1 EISRLD
7 EARSCVHLRGDW
19 RLQDGLPP
27 DEELDRDVESAAAT
41 PELSFDT
48 HDLAGWD
55 SSLVTFLAS
64 LIDGCQKR
72 GVQVNRAGLPEG
84 VRRLLALTE
93 AVPEATAPAVPRPSR
108 LARAGIAAMAA
119 WRSILRTLG
128 FLGEAT
134 LSYGRLFGARARHRR
149 SDLYQEIQKAG

>member
-1 EISRLD
+1 MPPLALCRYRPKTALLQQKLEISRLH
-7 EARSCVHLRGDW
+7 EARPCVHLRGHW

-84 VRRLLALTE
+84 V
-93 AVPEATAPAVPRPSR
+93 
-108 LARAGIAAMAA
+108 
-119 WRSILRTLG
+119 
-128 FLGEAT
+128 
-134 LSYGRLFGARARHRR
+134 
-149 SDLYQEIQKAG
+149 